1 MAGSNIS
8 RDHIA
13 MEAMKVLMEKTVSN
27 NLKLT
32 GRIKRFFGLNHKTYT
47 AFDEKM
53 IAKLSYNIAD
63 AMIAQREKI
72 MEDKL

>member
-27 NLKLT
+27 NLK
-32 GRIKRFFGLNHKTYT
+32 
-47 AFDEKM
+47 
-53 IAKLSYNIAD
+53 
-63 AMIAQREKI
+63 
-72 MEDKL
+72 

>member
-13 MEAMKVLMEKTVSN
+13 MEAMKVLMGKTVSEHLT
-27 NLKLT
+27 LKN
-32 GRIKRFFGLNHKTYT
+32 RIKRFFGKNYRTI
-47 AFDEKM
+47 ASFDIKM
-53 IAKLSYNIAD
+53 IAQISYDMAD